1 MMKIRYVTNDLINKS
16 QWDQCVKQAVNGRV
30 YAYSWYLD
38 IMADNWDALI
48 EGEEEYVSVFP
59 LTYRTKFG
67 INYLYQPFF
76 TQQLGIFSCK
86 KITPAMIDTFLEAIP
101 RKFMFAEIN
110 LNSLNKPDPSKW
122 QVLNNT
128 NYELDLIE
136 PFDPIYKRFSS
147 NIRRNVTKAEQKEI
161 RVSDTVNPEEIV
173 KLFRENRGAS
183 LLKLKDNDYRK
194 LLQLIYHGIHK
205 QIAFS
210 YGAYTTTNSL
220 CAGMI
225 IFISHYKATFLFSAT
240 NADARES
247 GAMSMLISQFIYS
260 AAGNHLT
267 LDFEGSNDPQLG
279 RFYKSFGAQKLTYP
293 SISINRLPFPS
304 RQVFRFYKMLRHAR
318 ASHES

>member
-1 MMKIRYVTNDLINKS
+1 MKIRYVTNEYINKS
-16 QWDQCVKQAVNGRV
+16 LWDECIRSAVNGRV

-38 IMADNWDALI
+38 IMAENWDALI
-48 EGEEEYVSVFP
+48 EGEGGYESVFP
-59 LTYRTKFG
+59 LPYRTKFG

-86 KITPAMIDTFLEAIP
+86 KLTPDLIDKFLEAIP
-101 RKFMFAEIN
+101 TKFMVAEIN
-110 LNSLNKPDPSKW
+110 LNTLNKPDPTKW
-122 QVLNNT
+122 NVFNNV

-136 PFDPIYKRFSS
+136 PFEHIYKRFSS
-147 NIRRNVTKAEQKEI
+147 NTRRNVGKAEQKEI
-161 RVSDTVNPEEIV
+161 KVSDTVNPEEVIR
-173 KLFRENRGAS
+173 LFRENRGAS
-183 LLKLKDNDYRK
+183 LLKLKDYDYRK

-210 YGAYTTTNSL
+210 YGAFTSTNTL

-225 IFISHYKATFLFSAT
+225 IFISHHKATFLFSAT

-267 LDFEGSNDPQLG
+267 LDFEGSNDAQLA
-279 RFYKSFGAQKLTYP
+279 RFYKSFGAQKVTYP
-293 SISINRLPFPS
+293 SVTINHLPFPA
-304 RQVFRFYKMLRHAR
+304 RQAFTIYKKFRKAR
-318 ASHES
+318 ESKESK